1 MQGNQI
7 NQSGFICNCGLISLF
22 TLSRISL
29 CKRFRARKEEEKPTK
44 TFLQKGFSRKQEN
57 WQ

>member
-1 MQGNQI
+1 VEGYPGTEVGTGAAARSQ
-7 NQSGFICNCGLISLF
+7 
-22 TLSRISL
+22 RR
-29 CKRFRARKEEEKPTK
+29 KRKEEEKPTK